1 MRDRLMKLIATD
13 MDGTLLNEKNEVSQ
27 ENVLAIKMAI
37 EKGIQFVVA
46 TGRSYESA
54 VKPLQAVGLTCPIIT
69 LNGAATF
76 NLNKQQIRDIPLDVS
91 VCRRILDICQ
101 KSNMY
106 VELFI
111 DDRMY
116 STGNE
121 HFMDILLKM
130 FKNILTESTEDEIR
144 DIIER
149 RFQQEKMQFI
159 KNYEDI
165 LTKTNKK
172 IYKLLGFSIDEVN
185 LQNAYKELEQEPG
198 VVITSSGELNLEFN
212 HPEAQKGLALESLA
226 NSMGIE
232 MKDVMALGDNLNDK
246 SMLQKA
252 GRGVAMGNAVDEI
265 KEVCKF
271 ITKTNNENGVA
282 FAIEEMLKEYDK

>member
-1 MRDRLMKLIATD
+1 

-27 ENVLAIKMAI
+27 ENVQAIKKAI

-54 VKPLQAVGLTCPIIT
+54 VRPLQAVGLTCPIIA

-76 NLNKQQIRDIPLDVS
+76 NVNKQQIRDIPLDVS
-91 VCRRILDICQ
+91 VCRRILEVCQ

-121 HFMDILLKM
+121 QFMDILLHM

-149 RFQQEKMQFI
+149 RFQQEKVQFI

-165 LTKTNKK
+165 LTKSKK
-172 IYKLLGFSIDEVN
+172 NIYKLLSFSINEDD
-185 LQNAYKELEQEPG
+185 LQHAHKQLEQEPG

-212 HPEAQKGLALESLA
+212 HPTAQKGLALESLA
-226 NSMGIE
+226 SSMGIE

-246 SMLQKA
+246 NMLEKA

-265 KEVCKF
+265 KEICKF
-271 ITKTNNENGVA
+271 TTKTNNENGVA
-282 FAIEEMLKEYDK
+282 FAIEEMLKEYYK

>member
-1 MRDRLMKLIATD
+1 MKLIATD

-76 NLNKQQIRDIPLDVS
+76 NLKKQQIRDIPLDVS

>member
-246 SMLQKA
+246 SMLQKV

-265 KEVCKF
+265 KEVCMF
-271 ITKTNNENGVA
+271 TTKTNNENGVA